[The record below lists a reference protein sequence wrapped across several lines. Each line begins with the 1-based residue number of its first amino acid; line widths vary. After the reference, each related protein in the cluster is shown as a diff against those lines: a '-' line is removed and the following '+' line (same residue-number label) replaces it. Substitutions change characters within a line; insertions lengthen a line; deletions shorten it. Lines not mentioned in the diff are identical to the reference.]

1 MRLQVSCEDRLG
13 LTRELLAR
21 LEEHAIDLRGIEL
34 DTSGFIYLHFPEL
47 GFEHLQQLLP
57 GIRRIRGVLDVKTVA
72 YMPSEREH
80 HEVQALLKALP
91 DLIFTMDL
99 RGRIQH
105 VNEAVLNILHLTLR
119 DVVGLQLSSFIK
131 GFAFTQWL
139 GSGGARSE
147 TCKLS
152 FAGEEYLADLLPISI
167 PEEGASHASS
177 LAGALVILKSARRV
191 GHQFHLLQADNGL
204 SLGQFTA
211 QSPAMQALL
220 HQARR
225 QAIQDLPLLIQGEI
239 GSGKEMLARA
249 CHHDSL
255 RASGPFLTLNCAAL
269 PDEVAEHELFG
280 SAPGAFGSEWPG
292 KTGLLE
298 QVSGGSF
305 LLDEVAEMSPL
316 LQRKLLRVL
325 EDGRFHRVGQTEGVQ
340 VDVRIICTTR
350 YNLAE
355 RVAQGRFLEELLFRL
370 RVLELHL
377 PPLRQ
382 RQQDILPLAQQFIGQ
397 ICRELSRSRPR
408 FARQMEEFMLAYPW
422 PGNVRQLR
430 NALYQALTLLDGEE
444 LTPAD
449 LRLPHIGMSTE
460 PEVVPGFDGTLAE
473 AVARFEK
480 AMLERLYPDF
490 PSSRQLAKRLGIS
503 HTAVA
508 NKLREYQI
516 PKPGES
522 VSGLTPPVDSA
533 AE

>member
-34 DTSGFIYLHFPEL
+34 DVSGFIYLHFPEL
-47 GFEHLQQLLP
+47 GFERLQQLLP
-57 GIRRIRGVLDVKTVA
+57 EIRRIRGVLDVKTVA
-72 YMPSEREH
+72 FMPSEREH

-91 DLIFTMDL
+91 DLIFTTDL

-105 VNEAVLNILHLTLR
+105 VNEAVLNILHLNLH

-131 GFAFTQWL
+131 GFAFSQWL
-139 GSGGARSE
+139 GNGSVASE
-147 TCKLS
+147 TCKLT
-152 FAGEEYLADLLPISI
+152 FAGEEYLADLLPVTI
-167 PEEGASHASS
+167 PEAEAQQGMA

-191 GHQFHLLQADNGL
+191 GHQFSLLQAEQGYRL
-204 SLGQFTA
+204 AQFTA
-211 QSPAMQALL
+211 QSPLMQALL

-225 QAIQDLPLLIQGEI
+225 VAIQDLPLLIQGEI

-249 CHHDSL
+249 CHHESL
-255 RASGPFLTLNCAAL
+255 RANGPFLTLNCAAL

-280 SAPGAFGSEWPG
+280 SAAGAFGAEWPG

-298 QVSGGSF
+298 QVSGGTF
-305 LLDEVAEMSPL
+305 LLDEVAQMSPL

-325 EDGRFHRVGQTEGVQ
+325 EDGRFHRVGQTEEVR

-350 YNLAE
+350 YPLQE
-355 RVAQGRFLEELLFRL
+355 RVAQGLFLEELLFRL

-382 RQQDILPLAQQFIGQ
+382 RRLDIVPLAQQFVGQ

-408 FARQMEEFMLAYPW
+408 FSRHMEEFLLGYPW

-430 NALYQALTLLDGEE
+430 NALYQALTLLEGEE
-444 LTPAD
+444 ISPAD
-449 LRLPHIGMSTE
+449 LRLPHLESGSL
-460 PEVVPGFDGTLAE
+460 PRSEVSRSEGWFDGSLAE

-480 AMLERLYPDF
+480 AMLEQLYPEF
-490 PSSRQLAKRLGIS
+490 PSSRQLAKRLGLS

-516 PKPGES
+516 HKPGDG
-522 VSGLTPPVDSA
+522 SGEGTS
-533 AE
+533 

>member
-211 QSPAMQALL
+211 QSPAMQAL
-220 HQARR
+220 
-225 QAIQDLPLLIQGEI
+225 
-239 GSGKEMLARA
+239 
-249 CHHDSL
+249 
-255 RASGPFLTLNCAAL
+255 
-269 PDEVAEHELFG
+269 
-280 SAPGAFGSEWPG
+280 
-292 KTGLLE
+292 
-298 QVSGGSF
+298 
-305 LLDEVAEMSPL
+305 
-316 LQRKLLRVL
+316 
-325 EDGRFHRVGQTEGVQ
+325 
-340 VDVRIICTTR
+340 
-350 YNLAE
+350 
-355 RVAQGRFLEELLFRL
+355 
-370 RVLELHL
+370 
-377 PPLRQ
+377 
-382 RQQDILPLAQQFIGQ
+382 
-397 ICRELSRSRPR
+397 
-408 FARQMEEFMLAYPW
+408 
-422 PGNVRQLR
+422 
-430 NALYQALTLLDGEE
+430 
-444 LTPAD
+444 
-449 LRLPHIGMSTE
+449 
-460 PEVVPGFDGTLAE
+460 
-473 AVARFEK
+473 
-480 AMLERLYPDF
+480 
-490 PSSRQLAKRLGIS
+490 
-503 HTAVA
+503 
-508 NKLREYQI
+508 
-516 PKPGES
+516 
-522 VSGLTPPVDSA
+522 
-533 AE
+533 